1 MAEEDPCAVLA
12 ELRQRHRDIITGKA
26 TRLTE
31 VAAGNGGRQRV
42 EKVTPD
48 VKALEREI
56 VRYTGL
62 CNLANGG
69 RPARHAIE
77 FG

>member
-1 MAEEDPCAVLA
+1 MADEDPCAVLA
-12 ELRQRHRDIITGKA
+12 DLRQRRRDLITGRA
-26 TRLTE
+26 TKVTE

-48 VKALEREI
+48 LRALDREI
-56 VRYTGL
+56 VRYEDL
-62 CNLANGG
+62 CNRANGG
-69 RPARHAIE
+69 RPARYAIE

>member
-12 ELRQRHRDIITGKA
+12 ELRQRHRDIITGRA

-56 VRYTGL
+56 VRYTSL